1 MGSVQ
6 GEEKVPHRPALGL
19 DPDHLPA
26 HRGTA
31 FQQPEVR
38 ALRLDHRSD
47 LDCTGQQ
54 HPGRRGFLPGQ
65 HRRRARFDDA
75 CLLGCHLF
83 QRVPEDVG
91 VVEADRGHDR
101 DLRGGDGRG
110 VPAAAEPDLDHG
122 DVHGG
127 VGEGRVGHTG
137 DDLEEGHVDPIQFP
151 FVHHPDEG
159 FYLAPDFGEPLLGDR
174 FPVDG
179 DPLPGVTEVGAG
191 KPSRAQSRGAQQRV
205 DHDAGRPLAVG
216 SRHLDHGGGPFGIPQ
231 QIHQGGDAAQG
242 RADAVFGPAGCEFG
256 YEGSVFHDEDIL
268 VTRLLCSA

>member
-1 MGSVQ
+1 MRIAVHAFDGITTFHLAVPLLVFGEVARQ
-6 GEEKVPHRPALGL
+6 GLAEDWTTTTWSGTSPVRSAEGLVIDGVAGHRAAESADMLIFPSWPVDDTSPVDEVVPLIH
-19 DPDHLPA
+19 DA
-26 HRGTA
+26 HRRGAIIIGLCLGA
-31 FQQPEVR
+31 FPVAVSGVLDGRAAVTHWAATTQLAAMCPAVEVR
-38 ALRLDHRSD
+38 DAALY
-47 LDCTGQQ
+47 
-54 HPGRRGFLPGQ
+54 
-65 HRRRARFDDA
+65 
-75 CLLGCHLF
+75 
-83 QRVPEDVG
+83 
-91 VVEADRGHDR
+91 
-101 DLRGGDGRG
+101 
-110 VPAAAEPDLDHG
+110 LDHG

-231 QIHQGGDAAQG
+231 
-242 RADAVFGPAGCEFG
+242 
-256 YEGSVFHDEDIL
+256 
-268 VTRLLCSA
+268 